1 MRLRTGLWM
10 VLCVAGVAGCRST
23 PVEPPEPVASVDVA
37 VVPPPPGASR
47 MQLDPSQAF
56 VFPLLLQSEMPAY
69 PPDLLAQRLPP
80 LTLCVDVDIGADG
93 VVTGVGHR
101 QDEDCPGA
109 GPHAP
114 RFADALETSVRRWR
128 FDPALVCRTP
138 DGRAAEDACAEPDS
152 IDTPV
157 ALRLSYAFVFSQ
169 EDGLPQVELASG
181 ER

>member
-1 MRLRTGLWM
+1 MRLRTGLWI
-10 VLCVAGVAGCRST
+10 VLCVAGVPGCRST
-23 PVEPPEPVASVDVA
+23 PVEPPEPVAMVDVT

-56 VFPLLLQSEMPAY
+56 VFPLLLESQMPVY
-69 PPDLLAQRLPP
+69 PPDLLALRLAPR
-80 LTLCVDVDIGADG
+80 TLCVDVDIGADG
-93 VVTGVGHR
+93 AVTGIGHR
-101 QDEDCPGA
+101 QGGDCPAA

-114 RFADALETSVRRWR
+114 RFAAALETSLPGWR

-138 DGRAAEDACAEPDS
+138 DGRAAKDACAEPDS

-169 EDGLPQVELASG
+169 QDGRPRVELASG
-181 ER
+181 QR